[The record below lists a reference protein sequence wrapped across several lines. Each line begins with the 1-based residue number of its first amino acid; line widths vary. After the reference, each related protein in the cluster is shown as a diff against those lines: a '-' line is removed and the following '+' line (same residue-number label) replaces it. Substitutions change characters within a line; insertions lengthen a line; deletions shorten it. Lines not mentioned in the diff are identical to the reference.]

1 MILNLNKI
9 VNVEV
14 DSDDLLDNMDSET
27 LFTYISDYLEDI
39 DCAKEFLKYIEDK
52 AINNL
57 KFVLNEDM
65 LHK

>member
-57 KFVLNEDM
+57 KSVLNEDCSSI
-65 LHK
+65 

>member
-1 MILNLNKI
+1 MIIDLSDIISVKM
-9 VNVEV
+9 
-14 DSDDLLDNMDSET
+14 DSNDLLDNIDSET

-65 LHK
+65 LHE